1 MVLRFYTDGACSGN
15 GKEDAV
21 GGWGVVV
28 CLPKKQIKISG
39 GEKATTNNRME
50 LTAVLKALSWYT
62 KKKTK
67 QEYKISD
74 IGIYSDSSY
83 VINAVNQNWLYFWKK
98 NGFINS
104 KGEAVKNKDL
114 WLKLIQML
122 NEVKNDGVELK
133 FVKVKGHS
141 GVALNVL
148 ADKLAVSA
156 VNRIVGKE

>member
-62 KKKTK
+62 KNKSE
-67 QEYKISD
+67 QEYKID
-74 IGIYSDSSY
+74 KVEVYSDSSY
-83 VINAVNQNWLYFWKK
+83 VINSVNQNWLYFWKR
-98 NGFINS
+98 NGFISS

-114 WLKLIQML
+114 WLKLISKL
-122 NEVKNDGVELK
+122 NKFKSEGVKVELI
-133 FVKVKGHS
+133 KVKGHD
-141 GVALNVL
+141 GVALNELVDGL
-148 ADKLAVSA
+148 AKSA